1 MLLRRNF
8 LSAFLPFQ
16 TRVDQAQTRVIH
28 SNFAPIV
35 EVPNKV
41 DKLNYNLTG
50 IPVRPFFQLFLNGL
64 ILTEIKDF
72 TISSNRIVLNPY
84 YNALTEDNNLVC
96 YYIKNT

>member
-16 TRVDQAQTRVIH
+16 TKVDQAQVKIILNNVT
-28 SNFAPIV
+28 PIV
-35 EVPNKV
+35 EIPSKV

-72 TISSNRIVLNPY
+72 TMSSNRIVLNPY
-84 YNALTEDNNLVC
+84 YSALTEDNNLVC
-96 YYIKNT
+96 YYIKST